1 VSSRPPRI
9 IHLAN
14 YGASYAGSFIPMVM
28 ALARSVRARGWSAE
42 LVFPES
48 ARGREW
54 LSSFEEAGV
63 PYHVLDLGAG
73 GGGARWAA
81 AFATEATAG
90 RWQGH
95 VARWIAELLAA
106 DPGPTVL
113 HTQFTLFD
121 MPAAEAARSAPA
133 TRVVWH
139 EQSARPDGLVGEV
152 GGALRYRLFARNVS
166 AILCVAPD
174 IAEVVARQGA
184 GDRASVLPNA
194 VDTERFSPARL
205 SRRDAVRESLG
216 VAPDATMLLH
226 FGWHWERKGGDVYL
240 ATVRSLLAGTD
251 PPALRA
257 FTVGGEPARSAVAA
271 ARLEDAV
278 TVLAPTAHVEDLYAA
293 ADVFVSPSRAEG
305 MPFAVLEALAV
316 GVPVV
321 ASDIPGQAVIARS
334 VPSCWVTALRPHAI
348 AEAIREVLALDPA
361 LRELRREAS
370 RDWILANAGL
380 EWWSRT
386 LLATYDRV
394 LSTAG
399 DR

>member
-1 VSSRPPRI
+1 VPSRPPRI

-14 YGASYAGSFIPMVM
+14 YGASYVGSFIPMVM
-28 ALARSVRARGWSAE
+28 ALARAVRARGWSAE

-48 ARGREW
+48 ARGRDW
-54 LSSFEEAGV
+54 LSAFDEAGV
-63 PYHVLDLGAG
+63 PYHVLDLGAT

-90 RWQGH
+90 RWHGR
-95 VARWIAELLAA
+95 VAHWIAELLAA

-121 MPAAEAARSAPA
+121 MPAAQAARSAPA

-152 GGALRYRLFARNVS
+152 GGALRYRLFARDVS

-184 GDRASVLPNA
+184 GERASVLPNA

-205 SRRDAVRESLG
+205 SRRSAVRERLG
-216 VAPDATMLLH
+216 VAPDATVLLH
-226 FGWHWERKGGDVYL
+226 FGWHWERKGGDLYL
-240 ATVRSLLAGTD
+240 AAIRSLLEGPA
-251 PPALRA
+251 PLALRA

-271 ARLEDAV
+271 ANLDGSV
-278 TVLAPTAHVEDLYAA
+278 TVLAPTEHVEDLYAA

-316 GVPVV
+316 GIPVV
-321 ASDIPGQAVIARS
+321 ASNIPGQAVIARS
-334 VPSCWVTALRPHAI
+334 VPSCRLTAPSARAT
-348 AEAIREVLALDPA
+348 AEVIREVLALDPTVRSRQ
-361 LRELRREAS
+361 REQARA
-370 RDWILANAGL
+370 WILANAGL
-380 EWWSRT
+380 DWWSQA

-394 LSTAG
+394 LSTAAG
-399 DR
+399 S